1 MTQTMPR
8 FLDVPAPAAAADPPS
23 AALDAP
29 MLLEAEQDSRK
40 AIGADWNPARIVRT
54 TQRSGSVIYAA
65 AGLGLILASWVGFS
79 VLTSVIGFFQV
90 SVGLGVAA
98 SLLCGAGIG
107 FLGFATLREWRSLR
121 RLRRVEALRS
131 ALADGSASAPGR
143 QLCKAWLDDLGDHL
157 PEAAAAAA
165 GLPDAADMVQMR
177 ALLRGHLAEPLRA
190 ATRGIALRAATE
202 ASALVA
208 ISPHASWDGPIVAF
222 RGLRVIRL
230 VAQLYGL
237 RPGPVVTVALLG
249 RVARAAAETAAV
261 DLVSQTA
268 ADHVLNNMPVLKHV
282 GAIAGA
288 STAAFRLYRLT
299 HVAARACD
307 PLGE

>member
-1 MTQTMPR
+1 MTQAMPR
-8 FLDVPAPAAAADPPS
+8 FLDELPPAAPPPIADPPP

-29 MLLEAEQDSRK
+29 MLLEAEQGARRT
-40 AIGADWNPARIVRT
+40 IGTDWNPARIALAAE
-54 TQRSGSVIYAA
+54 RSGSMGYAA

-90 SVGLGVAA
+90 SVGLGLAA
-98 SLLCGAGIG
+98 SLLCAAGVG
-107 FLGFATLREWRSLR
+107 LLAFATLREWRSLR

-131 ALADGSASAPGR
+131 ALRDDSAPDTAR
-143 QLCKAWLDDLGDHL
+143 QLCVAWLNDLDGHL
-157 PEAAAAAA
+157 PEAAPAAL
-165 GLPDAADMVQMR
+165 GLSDISGMAQMR
-177 ALLRGHLAEPLRA
+177 ALLRGHLAEALRT
-190 ATRGIALRAATE
+190 ATRGIALRAAAE

-222 RGLRVIRL
+222 RGLRVIRQ
-230 VAQLYGL
+230 VAQLHGL
-237 RPGPVVTVALLG
+237 RPGPVVTVVLIG

-261 DLVSQTA
+261 DLVSQAA

-299 HVAARACD
+299 FAAARA
-307 PLGE
+307 